1 MCPRAWYQPEP
12 SLAADRLKVTATV
25 SAGPAA
31 VVGVMTKPLEVGV
44 AAQPPGFPTSLP
56 LGNTNVC
63 AEPPGPRIGTSG
75 GGETLTAVGPAQVVD
90 WLPTTPVGGFTKAD
104 AVAPMP
110 GAKAP
115 VLHTLRG
122 GGRA

>member
-1 MCPRAWYQPEP
+1 MVVAAPRLTVRLTPLYRNSLWSWPPE
-12 SLAADRLKVTATV
+12 AGCTAT
-25 SAGPAA
+25 
-31 VVGVMTKPLEVGV
+31 
-44 AAQPPGFPTSLP
+44 PPS
-56 LGNTNVC
+56 C
-63 AEPPGPRIGTSG
+63 ATPG
-75 GGETLTAVGPAQVVD
+75 GGSGFVTLTAVGPAQVVD